1 MRCFGM
7 VKAYLYD
14 AEGRDCETDIDAA
27 ALAGLSESQLVWFD
41 IDRCDHAAVEAVATL
56 LALTPD
62 ARRRLGARRGNT
74 LDHHPDHFQFSV
86 PAPPDGSGEA
96 IGHLDFL
103 IAPGWLLTV
112 RDGEV
117 SFLRNF
123 RDQDKGET
131 MKGALSPATIAASLL
146 DWHLES
152 YFDAISDI
160 EAALD
165 KLDSEILAERT
176 DRSALERLG
185 RMRRRVALLRGRIA
199 DQRSVFHGLVRPDF
213 GPVASGDAAEFF
225 HALAG
230 RFDRAVDSV
239 ERARDVVIGSFEL
252 FASKTAL
259 DTNDLVKA
267 LTFVTVV
274 IGFAAAIAGIFGMNF
289 ETPFFKTGVTGF
301 YEVLGG
307 LVVLTILATVAARWR
322 RWI

>member
-1 MRCFGM
+1 M

-14 AEGRDCETDIDAA
+14 AEGRDCETDFDAA
-27 ALAGLSESQLVWFD
+27 ALAEAGDRQLVWFD
-41 IDRCDHAAVEAVATL
+41 IDRSDHDAVDAVAEL
-56 LALTPD
+56 LGLSAE
-62 ARRRLGARRGNT
+62 ARRGLGARRNST
-74 LDHHPDHFQFSV
+74 LDNYCDHFQFSV
-86 PAPPDGSGEA
+86 PAPPNGTDDA
-96 IGHLDFL
+96 ICHLDFL
-103 IAPGWLLTV
+103 VARGWLLTV
-112 RDGEV
+112 RDGDV

-123 RDQDKGET
+123 REQDKGQT

-152 YFDAISDI
+152 YFDAISDV
-160 EAALD
+160 ESSLD
-165 KLDSEILAERT
+165 KLDDEILAERA
-176 DRSALERLG
+176 DRGALARLG
-185 RMRRRVALLRGRIA
+185 RMRRRVAVLRGRIA
-199 DQRSVFHGLVRPDF
+199 SQRAVFHGLVRPDF
-213 GPVASGDAAEFF
+213 EPVAGTEAAEFF
-225 HALAG
+225 RALAA

-239 ERARDVVIGSFEL
+239 ERARDVAIGSFEL

-274 IGFAAAIAGIFGMNF
+274 IGFAAAVAGLFGMNF

-307 LVVLTILATVAARWR
+307 LAVLTLFAAIVARLR